1 MLKLLSSNPGFF
13 VSLEEAMSERL
24 VVDFALTTVRS
35 GDKDRC
41 SEESDL
47 LWALRGIMLDGEKK
61 L

>member
-1 MLKLLSSNPGFF
+1 
-13 VSLEEAMSERL
+13 MSERL